1 MAFHPQFTTARNLSQ
16 LFHHLDEYRSQSSPS
31 FSPRF
36 DVREVNDSY
45 LLDGE
50 VSGISQSDIEI
61 EFADLNTL
69 VIKGRSQRDYKNS
82 VPETA
87 NSSDQATSSKSHQP
101 TVEGEANEGESSV
114 TTSAELS
121 PKKASPPAVKY
132 WVSERHVGKF
142 QRMFTFPTKVDQD
155 GVKANLKN
163 GILSIVVPKA
173 PVSTPKKIRI
183 E

>member
-1 MAFHPQFTTARNLSQ
+1 MASRGLEERLPRLHPLLSISTQ
-16 LFHHLDEYRSQSSPS
+16 VSQS

-36 DVREVNDSY
+36 DVREMNDSY

-61 EFADLNTL
+61 EFADSNTL

-82 VPETA
+82 VPEMA
-87 NSSDQATSSKSHQP
+87 NSSNQVTSPKSHQP
-101 TVEGEANEGESSV
+101 TVEDEVNEGESSV
-114 TTSAELS
+114 TTSAKLS
-121 PKKASPPAVKY
+121 PKEASLPAVKY
-132 WVSERHVGKF
+132 WVAERHVGQF
-142 QRMFTFPTKVDQD
+142 QRMFTFQTKVDQD

-163 GILSIVVPKA
+163 GILSIVIPKA

>member
-1 MAFHPQFTTARNLSQ
+1 M
-16 LFHHLDEYRSQSSPS
+16 
-31 FSPRF
+31 
-36 DVREVNDSY
+36 REVNDSY

-101 TVEGEANEGESSV
+101 TVEDEANEGESSV
-114 TTSAELS
+114 ITPE
-121 PKKASPPAVKY
+121 KASPPAVKY
-132 WVSERHVGKF
+132 WVSERHVGQF